1 MKGLILA
8 DVKVVKLHDKNLE
21 KGQSSIIPAYIDKEG
36 NLSERKT
43 SGVTKEQFEDL
54 QKYMYKIIKDISNE
68 ILDGNIE
75 LKPYYKNK
83 KTPCKYCEYKSICNF
98 NMGGCEN
105 KYNYIDKKSKDEILS
120 MIKEEN
126 DK

>member
-1 MKGLILA
+1 
-8 DVKVVKLHDKNLE
+8 
-21 KGQSSIIPAYIDKEG
+21 
-36 NLSERKT
+36 
-43 SGVTKEQFEDL
+43 
-54 QKYMYKIIKDISNE
+54 MYKIIKDISNE

-126 DK
+126 NK